1 MNKDELNKLFE
12 AGTHLPLIEKFYT
25 LQGEGFHTGKA
36 AFFIRIGGC
45 DIGCR
50 WCDSKYSWTF
60 GRDTLIET
68 EQLADEI
75 ISAGHKDV
83 VVTGGEPMMYNLDL
97 FTNLLKKAGIKT
109 YLETSGT
116 YPLTGKW
123 DWICLSPK
131 PQQPPLSEY
140 FASAQE
146 LKVIIY
152 DPHQDLEWAEEN
164 AKKILDGTHLYLQPE
179 WSRRKQNTPIIIEY
193 IKKNP
198 KWKLSVQLHKYIGIP

>member
-1 MNKDELNKLFE
+1 MEITDLNKLFAE
-12 AGTHLPLIEKFYT
+12 GTHLPLIEKFYT

-60 GRDTLIET
+60 GRDTLVET
-68 EQLADEI
+68 EALANEI
-75 ISAGHKDV
+75 IESGHKDV

-97 FTNLLKKAGIKT
+97 FTGLLREAGIKT

-116 YPLTGKW
+116 HPLTGKW

-131 PQQPPLSEY
+131 PHQPPLPEY

-152 DPHQDLEWAEEN
+152 DLDQDLEWAETN
-164 AKKILDGTHLYLQPE
+164 AKKVLKSTYLYLQPE
-179 WSRRKQNTPIIIEY
+179 WSRRKENTPKIIEY
-193 IKKNP
+193 IKKHP
-198 KWKLSVQLHKYIGIP
+198 EWKLSVQLHKYLGIP